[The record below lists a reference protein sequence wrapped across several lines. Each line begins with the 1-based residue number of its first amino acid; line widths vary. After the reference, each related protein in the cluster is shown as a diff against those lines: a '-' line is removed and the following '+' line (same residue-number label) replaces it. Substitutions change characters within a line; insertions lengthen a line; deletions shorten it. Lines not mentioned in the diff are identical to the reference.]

1 MRLSTKTR
9 YGVLAIF
16 DIAYHGQDQPVVAAQ
31 AKDIARRE
39 DIPLR
44 YLEQIFQDL
53 KRAGLVESK
62 RGPRGGYY
70 LKRNA
75 AEITLGDVV
84 RALQGPIEEMFAV
97 EDTGSAAASAPPG
110 TRGRHCTDEASGAHS
125 GNGARAITARA
136 ITARTVT
143 TALWHEL
150 ATHVSSWFDSVSISD
165 LVKRGEDLGLP
176 RAGAG
181 QPMYYI

>member
-9 YGVLAIF
+9 YGVRAIF
-16 DIAYHGQDQPVVAAQ
+16 DIAYHGQESPQAAAQ
-31 AKDIARRE
+31 ARDIARRE

-53 KRAGLVESK
+53 KRAGLVDSK

-70 LKRNA
+70 LKRPA
-75 AEITLGDVV
+75 AEISLAEVV
-84 RALQGPIEEMFAV
+84 RALQGPIEETFLV
-97 EDTGSAAASAPPG
+97 EDDQNAANGGPAQPP
-110 TRGRHCTDEASGAHS
+110 TSRQV
-125 GNGARAITARA
+125 TA
-136 ITARTVT
+136 
-143 TALWHEL
+143 ALWREL
-150 ATHVSSWFDSVSISD
+150 SDHVSGWFGNVTVAD
-165 LVKRGEDLGLP
+165 LVKRGSQLGVP

>member
-9 YGVLAIF
+9 YGVRAIF
-16 DIAYHGQDQPVVAAQ
+16 DIAYHGQDSPQSSAAQ
-31 AKDIARRE
+31 ARDIARRE

-70 LKRNA
+70 LQRPS
-75 AEITLGDVV
+75 AEISLSEVV
-84 RALQGPIEEMFAV
+84 RALQGPIEETFLLE
-97 EDTGSAAASAPPG
+97 EDESSAARPGQPPSS
-110 TRGRHCTDEASGAHS
+110 RQV
-125 GNGARAITARA
+125 TAG
-136 ITARTVT
+136 
-143 TALWHEL
+143 LWKEL
-150 ATHVSSWFDSVSISD
+150 ADHVSSWFAGVTVAD
-165 LVKRGEDLGLP
+165 LVKRGNQIGVP